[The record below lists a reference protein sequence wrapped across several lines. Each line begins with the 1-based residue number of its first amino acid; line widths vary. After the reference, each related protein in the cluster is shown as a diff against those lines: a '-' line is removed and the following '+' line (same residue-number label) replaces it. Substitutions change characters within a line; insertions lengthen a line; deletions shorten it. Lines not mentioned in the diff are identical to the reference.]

1 MSSGPQNRSPGLV
14 AACEA
19 IGVAALLV
27 VMLVVLVDVIGRNL
41 LNRPLPWGTDLVEVL
56 MAVLVFALYPVLA
69 WRANHITV
77 DLVPVGRSLRGL
89 QRLLSRLM
97 GAGLFGVIAW
107 CVARQALRAAE
118 YGEASPMLQMPTAWV
133 LSGVSAMAALT
144 ALAFLLSLRTATSAV
159 AEQSVPPA
167 GTPAVLE

>member
-1 MSSGPQNRSPGLV
+1 MSAGPKARSPGLV
-14 AACEA
+14 AVCEA
-19 IGVAALLV
+19 VGVTALVV
-27 VMLVVLVDVIGRNL
+27 VMLVVLVDVIGRNA
-41 LNRPLPWGTDLVEVL
+41 LNQPLPWGTDLVEVL

-77 DLVPVGRSLRGL
+77 DLVPLGRALRGF
-89 QRLLSRLM
+89 QQLLSRLM

-118 YGEASPMLQMPTAWV
+118 YGEALPMLQLPTAWV
-133 LSGVSAMAALT
+133 LSGVSAMAAVT
-144 ALAFLLSLRTATSAV
+144 ALAFLLSLRPGAGAADPSA
-159 AEQSVPPA
+159 PPA